1 MKWTISLLLAG
12 STAVV
17 PAAINEVE
25 MSGKPIQFDFVENT
39 QEEFT
44 IPVDPEVWAAYY
56 RNASEREMRAEIAA
70 HKALIREKRMKPVTE
85 VLDKL
90 KSYVGKTPY
99 VFSGASP
106 RAWDCSGLVMWTY
119 AQLGIS
125 LPHSARAQLSAGK
138 HVKDPQPG
146 DIVVWG
152 GGYHSG
158 IYLGDGLVVNALNPR
173 VDTNIMGVHQI
184 GGSITY
190 VRVYDY

>member
-1 MKWTISLLLAG
+1 MKWMIAATLAG
-12 STAVV
+12 STAIV
-17 PAAINEVE
+17 PVAINEVE
-25 MSGKPIQFDFVENT
+25 IKTEVVQFDFVEKNT
-39 QEEFT
+39 QEFT
-44 IPVDPEVWAAYY
+44 IPVEPEVWAAYY
-56 RNASEREMRAEIAA
+56 RNASENEMRAEIAA
-70 HKALIREKRMKPVTE
+70 YKALIREKRMKPVIK

-106 RAWDCSGLVMWTY
+106 SAWDCSGLVKWTY

-125 LPHSARAQLSAGK
+125 LPHSASAQLSAGK
-138 HVKDPQPG
+138 HVKNPQPG

-158 IYLGDGLVVNALNPR
+158 IYLGNGKVVNALNPNR
-173 VDTNIMGVHQI
+173 DTNIMGVNAI
-184 GGSITY
+184 SGSVTY

>member
-1 MKWTISLLLAG
+1 MKWMIAATLAG
-12 STAVV
+12 STAIV
-17 PAAINEVE
+17 PVAIDEVE
-25 MSGKPIQFDFVENT
+25 IKTEVVQFDFVEKNT
-39 QEEFT
+39 QEFT
-44 IPVDPEVWAAYY
+44 IPVEPEVWAAYY
-56 RNASEREMRAEIAA
+56 RNASENEMRAEIAA
-70 HKALIREKRMKPVTE
+70 YKALIREKRMKPVIK

-106 RAWDCSGLVMWTY
+106 SAWDCSGLVKWTY

-125 LPHSARAQLSAGK
+125 LPHSASAQLSAGK
-138 HVKDPQPG
+138 HVKNPQPG

-158 IYLGDGLVVNALNPR
+158 IYLGNGKVINALNPNR
-173 VDTNIMGVHQI
+173 DTNIMGVNAI
-184 GGSITY
+184 SGSVTY